1 MSEFLNDYFQN
12 RFFNLGVEELLDRLP
27 LVAPAL
33 PFADPFKRRDKPK
46 FPLPKDFAKVTGPEV
61 EMEITPMQ
69 IDSDMDDPDFY
80 SPGYDP
86 TTGKR
91 RDVPTVTPI
100 DTKEGMAT
108 YVRQTTEEEKD
119 PNIFTLEGIEN
130 LVKTSLTREMAF
142 PTEFNPITGTERIT
156 DVSKQLGSGISMGGV
171 PLGTLTTIGRSLNER
186 NLANIA
192 AKAALGKQG
201 YALGMFE
208 GQIIGT
214 RPDYPNIVQGT
225 DVVPQPMQ
233 RAITSKMRG
242 FDDRAGVLGKAFDQY
257 TATGGRFDM
266 SRPISPEM
274 KAYEDTV
281 RNLKI
286 PTSLKA
292 ELLGF
297 NPNITEPKFD
307 PQRGSFGTVPTPQDY
322 YTITPFEQIQKDIKQ
337 TELNRLGDV
346 DSGFTDVSPPSMGL
360 ETDISAQESIEESDD
375 TAGFGF
381 DDPFGGFDFKY
392 GGRVNMY
399 PGGFASGKTK
409 TIKGVGLI
417 KPEETF
423 MDTDVVRDR
432 YAFDAENGDY
442 IINGPAS
449 NVMRQPISALINY
462 GIDELKK
469 EGVDIRIGNPK
480 IKEKNKVPLLTA
492 SSETYVPRIIAEK
505 IGYPILEALNNIGKP
520 EVERL
525 KNKLDD
531 QPTDKSKYEASNGG
545 FLFND
550 KRRGTMLFNQPVM
563 DVTSPNINRA
573 YDAFVPGI
581 SDKPIPMKPD
591 DERFFGDYTLGKIKE
606 ALFEKEMKGYEGKG
620 YIFTGVKPK
629 DGKASSAFG
638 TMQITYSTLKDFKDR
653 SKGYKEFPTEI
664 KNYIDALI
672 QQGID
677 KVNLD
682 LYKGIYRNN
691 KKIPIKKLSAST
703 VQKLKGL
710 KQGVIPQRIHKKY
723 YDKVADAVIRQKL
736 EDYKDEGINA
746 FLRSYGEGQKYAD
759 DVENILRD
767 KIQFVDKKELQNL
780 DSFRKELNQLPT

>member
-1 MSEFLNDYFQN
+1 MPYA
-12 RFFNLGVEELLDRLP
+12 
-27 LVAPAL
+27 VAPAV
-33 PFADPFKRRDKPK
+33 PFIMRPDPFDFNTRRRTS
-46 FPLPKDFAKVTGPEV
+46 FPLPSDFKNITGPELQDL
-61 EMEITPMQ
+61 PL
-69 IDSDMDDPDFY
+69 
-80 SPGYDP
+80 
-86 TTGKR
+86 
-91 RDVPTVTPI
+91 
-100 DTKEGMAT
+100 
-108 YVRQTTEEEKD
+108 TEESGDDQPPKIEYEDIFGNLEDYIRDDERESEKGLKGAIMSEIERRMD
-119 PNIFTLEGIEN
+119 FEYGVELASGQKTAVGTGDGIFTMLAG
-130 LVKTSLTREMAF
+130 LSGAGAMA
-142 PTEFNPITGTERIT
+142 GSA
-156 DVSKQLGSGISMGGV
+156 SKQSKEQLE
-171 PLGTLTTIGRSLNER
+171 L
-186 NLANIA
+186 IA
-192 AKAALGKQG
+192 AKSALGYPG
-201 YALGMFE
+201 YGIGRVNNQLVGKGIDYFGYDSPKSLTGNLPSGITTQQQQEIVDNLEGKRGGLG
-208 GQIIGT
+208 
-214 RPDYPNIVQGT
+214 
-225 DVVPQPMQ
+225 
-233 RAITSKMRG
+233 
-242 FDDRAGVLGKAFDQY
+242 
-257 TATGGRFDM
+257 TAYDEYVKSGGRFDM
-266 SRPISPEM
+266 SKPQTEAM
-274 KAYEDTV
+274 LGYEKTIIEST
-281 RNLKI
+281 I
-286 PTSLKA
+286 PNDLKA
-292 ELLGF
+292 SLLGYNRASKLNTLLGF
-297 NPNITEPKFD
+297 G
-307 PQRGSFGTVPTPQDY
+307 GSPVDKNY
-322 YTITPFEQIQKDIKQ
+322 YSITPFEQILQDREE
-337 TELNRLGDV
+337 TEQNRIGSV
-346 DSGFTDVSPPSMGL
+346 PSGRLTDVS
-360 ETDISAQESIEESDD
+360 TV
-375 TAGFGF
+375 
-381 DDPFGGFDFKY
+381 GGFIPVQGPVLPPIEVTGGGDESESYSDLGGAYSESLEGLYTAY
-392 GGRVNMY
+392 GGRIGMSN
-399 PGGFASGKTK
+399 GGFTSKTE

-417 KPEETF
+417 KPEQTF
-423 MDTDVVRDR
+423 MDTDVVDDR
-432 YAFDAENGDY
+432 FEFDAEQGDY
-442 IINGPAS
+442 IVNGPAS
-449 NVMRQPISALINY
+449 SMKKNDINLLVNY
-462 GIDELKK
+462 AIDELKK
-469 EGVDIRIGNPK
+469 EGVDIRVGNPK
-480 IKEKNKVPLLTA
+480 IKEKDKVPLITA
-492 SSETYVPRIIAEK
+492 SSETYIPKVIAEK
-505 IGYPILEALNNIGKP
+505 IGYPILEAINDMGKP

-531 QPTDKSKYEASNGG
+531 KPTDESKYEASNGG

-563 DVTSPNINRA
+563 DVTSPNIDRA

-581 SDKPIPMKPD
+581 SDEPIPMKPD
-591 DERFFGDYTLGKIKE
+591 DERFFGDFTLGKIKE